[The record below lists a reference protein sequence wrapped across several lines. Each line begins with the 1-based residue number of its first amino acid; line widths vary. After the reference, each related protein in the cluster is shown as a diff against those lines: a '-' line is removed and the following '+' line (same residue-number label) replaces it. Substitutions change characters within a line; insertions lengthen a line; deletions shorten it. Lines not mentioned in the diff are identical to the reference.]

1 MPTKPH
7 FVVDPDFANSAE
19 VLSIPRRYRLAA
31 VGAWT
36 LAGSWSAN
44 KMTDGFVPD
53 EVLDALGITPLLRD
67 QLIAVGLWTRVVD
80 NPESES
86 RTGSGPTPDR
96 VRTAS
101 GPGAQFNNWPK
112 WQKTKAQWVKGRASN
127 AERQQRY
134 RNSKSTP
141 EEPPE
146 SHESDALQP
155 ALAAVNGNVV
165 PIARNA
171 SVTRKESKEEK
182 YIGGGVRTEPT
193 TARPNGPPPPDS
205 SCPEHPD
212 GTGKACRDC
221 QRNRERAEATAAF
234 AAADHARAV
243 EAERQRKAD
252 CPRCLGTG
260 MRPVDP
266 DDPDPFAAQTRC
278 THEAPP

>member
-53 EVLDALGITPLLRD
+53 EVLDAPCITPLLRD

-112 WQKTKAQWVKGRASN
+112 WQKTKAQWVKSKCVKLTTNLKHRFTWAS
-127 AERQQRY
+127 
-134 RNSKSTP
+134 
-141 EEPPE
+141 
-146 SHESDALQP
+146 
-155 ALAAVNGNVV
+155 
-165 PIARNA
+165 
-171 SVTRKESKEEK
+171 
-182 YIGGGVRTEPT
+182 
-193 TARPNGPPPPDS
+193 GP
-205 SCPEHPD
+205 
-212 GTGKACRDC
+212 
-221 QRNRERAEATAAF
+221 
-234 AAADHARAV
+234 
-243 EAERQRKAD
+243 RKA
-252 CPRCLGTG
+252 PR
-260 MRPVDP
+260 V
-266 DDPDPFAAQTRC
+266 
-278 THEAPP
+278 